1 MQHII
6 SSLKFLAKVSAYDNT
21 SKVYIEYLE
30 IYFDQYMTL
39 SDTWKKELVNKFDS
53 INLFLETYNYDSWF
67 ENEVSDDTTS
77 RKKDKEESIDLSDI
91 PPPEGDEE
99 EVKEGKR
106 LKVLIPN
113 KLLIRLPILLTQIKA
128 GNNSCKLKNGIR
140 QILCHFYQHNKISK
154 KVCNNLI
161 NV

>member
-53 INLFLETYNYDSWF
+53 INLFL
-67 ENEVSDDTTS
+67 
-77 RKKDKEESIDLSDI
+77 
-91 PPPEGDEE
+91 
-99 EVKEGKR
+99 
-106 LKVLIPN
+106 
-113 KLLIRLPILLTQIKA
+113 
-128 GNNSCKLKNGIR
+128 
-140 QILCHFYQHNKISK
+140 
-154 KVCNNLI
+154 
-161 NV
+161 